1 MAKEPT
7 KGSEL
12 PLQTDADVTAFDCRT
27 VKIPADDWEKFV
39 SWVQTPGK
47 DVPALRKLASIDI
60 AGQN

>member
-12 PLQTDADVTAFDCRT
+12 PCQTDADVTALDCRT

-39 SWVQTPGK
+39 SWLQRPGK
-47 DVPALRKLASIDI
+47 DVPALRKLASTGTE
-60 AGQN
+60 GQD